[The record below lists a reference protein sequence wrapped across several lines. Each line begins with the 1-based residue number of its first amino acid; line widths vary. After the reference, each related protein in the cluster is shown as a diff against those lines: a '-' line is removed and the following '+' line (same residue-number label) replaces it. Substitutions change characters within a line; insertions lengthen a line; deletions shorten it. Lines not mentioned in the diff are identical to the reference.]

1 VDNTV
6 LALDATAQAQLVAA
20 KRLSAVELVEAAIG
34 AIERLNPTLNAVIHT
49 RYEAALEEAR
59 SPREGPFAGVPILL
73 KDLGAEMAGE
83 PSWLGSQVLKDL
95 GRRGARTSYVV
106 GSLQRAGFVVLGRTN
121 TPEFGTNITT
131 EPRSCGPTHNPW
143 QLEYSPGGSSGGS
156 AAAVAARIVSIAQGS
171 DGGGSIRI
179 PASYCG
185 LVGLKPSRGRV
196 SHGPA
201 LGEGWAGAS
210 TDGVLTRS
218 VRDTARALDLI
229 GGYRTGDPYV
239 APGFRRPLVEEVG
252 APLERLRVGVLD
264 HPLLAGK
271 PSHPEVAAAVLRVA
285 GLLADAGHD
294 PEERWPRALEEEEF
308 QSHFVNV
315 VKASIARQ
323 IDEVRKLLGEEL
335 PLARFEPENQLLGG
349 LGERMPATT
358 YLASVAWL
366 QSYARRLATFF
377 DEEGFDLLVLPVVPG
392 LPPKLGYLSDPELGL
407 DRQLEFLGFTGQFNI
422 GGQPAIALPIAL
434 ASDPV
439 LPIGVQLVAPYGR
452 EDRLIRVASLLEE
465 ALGWQERAP
474 KVRA

>member
-1 VDNTV
+1 VDDTV
-6 LALDATAQAQLVAA
+6 LALDATAQAELIATRQI
-20 KRLSAVELVEAAIG
+20 SAVELVEAAIG
-34 AIERLNPTLNAVIHT
+34 AIERHNPAINAVIHT
-49 RYEAALEEAR
+49 RFDAALAEAR
-59 SPREGPFAGVPILL
+59 SPREGPFAGVPVLL

-83 PSWLGSQVLKDL
+83 PSWLGSRVLKDA
-95 GRRGARTSYVV
+95 GHRAARTSYVV
-106 GSLQRAGFVVLGRTN
+106 ESLQRAGFVVIGRTN

-131 EPRSCGPTHNPW
+131 EPLACGPTRNPW

-156 AAAVAARIVSIAQGS
+156 AAAVAARMVAIAQGS

-185 LVGLKPSRGRV
+185 LVGMKPSRGRV

-201 LGEGWAGAS
+201 MGEGWAGAS

-218 VRDTARALDLI
+218 VRDTARALDVI

-239 APGFRRPLVEEVG
+239 APGLARPLAAEVG

-264 HPLLAGK
+264 HPVLADK
-271 PSHPEVAAAVLRVA
+271 PSHPEVTAAVSRVA
-285 GLLADAGHD
+285 GLLASSGHAV
-294 PEERWPRALEEEEF
+294 EERWPSALAEEAF
-308 QSHFVNV
+308 QAHFVNV

-323 IDEVRKLLGEEL
+323 IDEVRRLVGQEV
-335 PLARFEPENQLLGG
+335 PLERFEVENQVLGG
-349 LGERMPATT
+349 LGAKMSATT

-366 QSYARRLATFF
+366 QGYARRIAAFF

-392 LPPKLGYLSDPELGL
+392 MPPRLGYLSDPELGL

-422 GGQPAIALPIAL
+422 GGQPAIALPVHV

-439 LPIGVQLVAPYGR
+439 IPIGVQVVAPYGR
-452 EDRLIRVASLLEE
+452 EDRCIRVASMLEE
-465 ALGWQERAP
+465 ALDWTQRGPELSA
-474 KVRA
+474 